1 MDLNQLAQ
9 SIIAMLVITAPPD
22 PAKLI
27 FFNAIVEREGVSRQ
41 KAAMKVSLIVASVL
55 AIAAFGGSHIAE
67 VLGIDLNAFSVVGG
81 LIVAGMGFE
90 MLYGGM
96 PSKAQGQDTA
106 AQGPDEA
113 SGLVMPMAIPL
124 IAGPGAI
131 VTAVTIS
138 TSRDTYGVYYSLAGA
153 LAVGLGCL
161 ISFQW
166 LGGILA
172 GLSSSTTALLTRIGG
187 LLLATIGT
195 QMLLGGLKKFFLE

>member
-1 MDLNQLAQ
+1 
-9 SIIAMLVITAPPD
+9 
-22 PAKLI
+22 
-27 FFNAIVEREGVSRQ
+27 
-41 KAAMKVSLIVASVL
+41 
-55 AIAAFGGSHIAE
+55 
-67 VLGIDLNAFSVVGG
+67 
-81 LIVAGMGFE
+81 
-90 MLYGGM
+90 
-96 PSKAQGQDTA
+96 
-106 AQGPDEA
+106 
-113 SGLVMPMAIPL
+113 MPMAIPL

-138 TSRDTYGVYYSLAGA
+138 TSHDTYGVYYSLAGA

-195 QMLLGGLKKFFLE
+195 QMLLGGLKRFFLE